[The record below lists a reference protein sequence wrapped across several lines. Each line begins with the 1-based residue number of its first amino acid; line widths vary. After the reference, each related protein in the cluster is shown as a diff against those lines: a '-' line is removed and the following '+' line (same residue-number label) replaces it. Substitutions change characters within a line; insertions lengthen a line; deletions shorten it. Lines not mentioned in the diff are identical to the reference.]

1 VDGFVAREYQT
12 CVQAMNS
19 AGVTLHVDHVPIPG
33 PALAWLTDLLHL
45 LKRLSHLTQRTAG
58 ALLVCVASG
67 SAHAFMDGI
76 IIDDDIRA
84 AIQSREPTALVR
96 QGARLEHGESV
107 ARSADGAI
115 SLYCIA
121 ARSGDAKAQYA
132 LGWMYANGRGID
144 RNNALAAAW
153 FQLAA
158 QARDPHAERM
168 LQHLGIRDDTPAR
181 CLLSGGGEVLP
192 PLRTVPNPSRALIV
206 HWVKQLAPRAGLDP
220 NLVLSVIEVES
231 AFNPRAQSPK
241 KARGLMQL
249 IAPTARRFGTRNVWD
264 PLDNVRGGIAYLE
277 WLRERF
283 KGNMSLVLA
292 GYNAGEGA
300 VQKYR
305 GIPPYKETQAY
316 VKSVGRICRR
326 AAAGKHSFVR
336 DRSTA
341 MPALAEGL
349 TLVGPSPKLDT
360 RLAGCPG

>member
-1 VDGFVAREYQT
+1 
-12 CVQAMNS
+12 
-19 AGVTLHVDHVPIPG
+19 LH
-33 PALAWLTDLLHL
+33 AAT
-45 LKRLSHLTQRTAG
+45 
-58 ALLVCVASG
+58 ALLVYLAS
-67 SAHAFMDGI
+67 SSVHAFMNGI
-76 IIDDDIRA
+76 VVDDDIRG
-84 AIQSREPTALVR
+84 AISSREPAALVHH
-96 QGARLEHGESV
+96 GARLEHGESV
-107 ARSADGAI
+107 PQSADGPI

-121 ARSGDAKAQYA
+121 ARAGDAKAQYA
-132 LGWMYANGRGID
+132 LGWMYANGRGVT
-144 RNNALAAAW
+144 RNDALAAAW

-158 QARDPHAERM
+158 RARDPHAERM
-168 LQHLGIRDDTPAR
+168 LRRLGVRDDTPAR
-181 CLLSGGGEVLP
+181 CLLSAGEEVLP
-192 PLRTVPNPSRALIV
+192 PLRTVLNPSRALIV
-206 HWVKQLAPRAGLDP
+206 YWVKQLAPRAGLDP

-264 PLDNVRGGIAYLE
+264 PLDNIRGGIAYME

-283 KGNMSLVLA
+283 KGDMSLLLA

-336 DRSTA
+336 NKKTVA
-341 MPALAEGL
+341 PALAKGL
-349 TLVGPSPKLDT
+349 ALVEPASKLDAG
-360 RLAGCPG
+360 LASCPAKT